1 MNNSKMIHQSFK
13 TSDDEM
19 KGLFVFGNVCLV
31 DAAGVIHS
39 NLSYPWRAN
48 ARSPPAAAFETN
60 RARIDL
66 ASFETSKSFV
76 CLRCFPNTIIGWA
89 KVLGRTS
96 TPDKSITTIAAC
108 ARDES
113 RCLALS
119 LCDETGKK
127 KAPRVIR
134 HKRGQKERDGLSQN
148 RIRVSETLAL

>member
-1 MNNSKMIHQSFK
+1 MIHQSFK

-66 ASFETSKSFV
+66 ASLETSKSFV

-96 TPDKSITTIAAC
+96 TPDKSITI

-119 LCDETGKK
+119 
-127 KAPRVIR
+127 V
-134 HKRGQKERDGLSQN
+134 
-148 RIRVSETLAL
+148 